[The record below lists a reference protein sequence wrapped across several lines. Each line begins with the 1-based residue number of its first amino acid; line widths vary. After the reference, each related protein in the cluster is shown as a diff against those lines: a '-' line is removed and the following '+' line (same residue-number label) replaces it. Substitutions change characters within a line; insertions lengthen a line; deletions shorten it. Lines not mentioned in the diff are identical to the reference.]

1 MGVSAL
7 TKDARKNGK
16 ARLQRILAI
25 DIGGSKV
32 KLLAT
37 GSTEPRKFESGSK
50 LTPAKMIDK
59 ARKEAK
65 GWDYDAVSIGLPAMV
80 GPNGPLAEPGN
91 LGHGWVG
98 FDYAA
103 AFGCP
108 VRMANDAA
116 MQALGSYDGGRMLF
130 IGFGTGLGSALI
142 ADHIIIP
149 LELGDLQFEDGTYS
163 ELLGRDSFDRL
174 GKKAWRKLALEAIPP
189 LQKALLADY
198 VVVGG
203 GNAKHL
209 GKKLPPNVRIGN
221 NLTAFRGGF
230 RLWGLE
236 EVQTLQEAGTEHQAP
251 PARPSNGDWR
261 IL

>member
-1 MGVSAL
+1 MKRNGH
-7 TKDARKNGK
+7 ARM
-16 ARLQRILAI
+16 RRILSI

-32 KLLAT
+32 KLLAS
-37 GSTEPRKFESGSK
+37 GDTEPRKFPSGED
-50 LTPAKMIDK
+50 LTPARMVERV
-59 ARKEAK
+59 RKCAK
-65 GWDYDAVSIGLPAMV
+65 GWRYDAVSIGLPALV
-80 GPNGPLAEPGN
+80 GPEGPLAEPGN
-91 LGHGWVG
+91 LAPGWVG

-103 AFGCP
+103 AFDCP

-130 IGFGTGLGSALI
+130 LGFGTGVGSTLI

-163 ELLGRDSFDRL
+163 EVL
-174 GKKAWRKLALEAIPP
+174 GKEGLEKEGKKGWRKLVLQAIPP
-189 LQKALLADY
+189 LQKAFLADY

-209 GKKLPPNVRIGN
+209 GKKLPPNVRVGN

-230 RLWGLE
+230 RLWGIE
-236 EVQTLQEAGTEHQAP
+236 EVPTLKQAGGKHDEGA
-251 PARPSNGDWR
+251 AVDWR
-261 IL
+261 VL